1 VHDWRV
7 SDSALTIERLAML
20 SGLPTSTIR
29 MYQTRGL
36 LHAPRRSGRTA
47 RYDQSHVQR
56 LALVQRLQDRG
67 FSLPS
72 IAELIDARAQGAT
85 VADVL
90 GLAGGPDDWVPVHV
104 RQLRAVLSVR
114 DLRPGLLRRATRL
127 GLLTW
132 RKGRPYTRRW
142 ALDSGLRLCELAV
155 PPTEVLDEYERLRA
169 ITDQVAANF
178 VAVFERRLR
187 QRIDAGDTA
196 PHQLGMVRAMLEE
209 LAGIAEGVVVGAL
222 RESIRDAAEDYAR
235 RYELVP
241 TQGAEPAWLDN
252 PVPALFE
259 RAQAGETPDIRGFL
273 AELDTDEDTPVT
285 AGEA

>member
-1 VHDWRV
+1 MR
-7 SDSALTIERLAML
+7 

-29 MYQTRGL
+29 MYQTKGL

-47 RYDQSHVQR
+47 RYDESHVQR
-56 LALVQRLQDRG
+56 LALVQRLQERG
-67 FSLPS
+67 FSLPA

-104 RQLRAVLSVR
+104 RDLRKVTSVR

-155 PPTEVLDEYERLRA
+155 PPAEVLDEYERLRV

-178 VAVFERRLR
+178 VTVFERRLAR
-187 QRIDAGDTA
+187 RLDADNTT
-196 PHQLGMVRAMLEE
+196 PDQLGVVRAMLEE

-235 RYELVP
+235 RNQLVP
-241 TQGAEPAWLDN
+241 PQGAEPAWLDN

-259 RAQAGETPDIRGFL
+259 RAPASETPDFQGFL
-273 AELDTDEDTPVT
+273 AELDADDEPV
-285 AGEA
+285 AP

>member
-1 VHDWRV
+1 V
-7 SDSALTIERLAML
+7 SDSELTVEQLAMR

-29 MYQTRGL
+29 MYQTKGL
-36 LHAPRRSGRTA
+36 LHAPRRTGRTA
-47 RYDQSHVQR
+47 RYDRSHVQR

-67 FSLPS
+67 FSLPA

-90 GLAGGPDDWVPVHV
+90 GLAGGPDDWVPLHV
-104 RQLRAVLSVR
+104 RQLRTVLAARNV
-114 DLRPGLLRRATRL
+114 RPGLLRRASRL

-142 ALDSGLRLCELAV
+142 ALDSGMRLCELDV
-155 PPTEVLDEYERLRA
+155 PPNEVLDEYERLRD

-178 VAVFERRLR
+178 VAVFERRISLR
-187 QRIDAGDTA
+187 LDADNTT
-196 PHQLGMVRAMLEE
+196 PDQLGVVRAMLEE

-235 RYELVP
+235 RHQLVP
-241 TQGAEPAWLDN
+241 TAGAEPAWLDN

-259 RAQAGETPDIRGFL
+259 RASAGEIPDIKGFL
-273 AELDTDEDTPVT
+273 AEFDAADD
-285 AGEA
+285 AGEPVVAGEP